1 MEEDAEYL
9 TAWPPPGNGPRLD
22 NSEELST
29 AIEVSSLSDT
39 IASGSPPPLKRFKY
53 EHIAGVSLARPLNSQ
68 SSCSKNSAGFCVE
81 LQQQLSPEE
90 LHDIVQCDYSVS
102 ADALLARWWKI
113 VMSKK
118 ATDRPLVARPTAEE
132 ERVVLIINS
141 NAGPQTKLYH
151 ISRYSAC
158 YRVAFQ

>member
-9 TAWPPPGNGPRLD
+9 TAWPPPGNGPKLD
-22 NSEELST
+22 NSENLST
-29 AIEVSSLSDT
+29 ATEVSSLSDT
-39 IASGSPPPLKRFKY
+39 IASGSSPPLKRFKY
-53 EHIAGVSLARPLNSQ
+53 EHITGVSLARPLNPESN
-68 SSCSKNSAGFCVE
+68 CSKNSAGFCVE

-90 LHDIVQCDYSVS
+90 LRDIVQCDYSVS

-118 ATDRPLVARPTAEE
+118 AAGHLCEARPAEE
-132 ERVVLIINS
+132 ERVACIVNS

-158 YRVAFQ
+158 